1 MPQAPDLAG
10 CALDGRYE
18 LRELIGEGTFGR
30 VYRSYD
36 RRLAREVAIKVIKPW
51 WAEDPDWADGF
62 GREAQLLARVSD
74 PGIVQIYDV
83 GQAAEGLYYVTE
95 LVDGESLANRLRRGG
110 RLAPWVACDIAEQL
124 CRALERAHGEHIVH
138 RDIKPA
144 NVLISTRGRVKVGD
158 LGIARLAEGT
168 TEGGTATIVGTPRYM
183 APEQASGLPVTP
195 ATDVYSTGIVL
206 YEMLA
211 GHPPFGGDSA
221 VEIALR
227 HVQESPPPLP
237 PDTPRSLERIVH
249 RALAKEPDARYQSSA
264 AMADD
269 LARAR
274 TQVATKRTDRANGTA
289 RDTDPGVDP
298 TWVAPPYSPRRNV
311 NPGARRRTIAV
322 FAFALVVLGALALA
336 AAALTAGPRE
346 PVPALHGLSS
356 KALTAKLHRLHLEV
370 AFSQRYDDRAK
381 PGTAVAQTP
390 AAGARV
396 KEGTTIEVA
405 MSKGPRPVE
414 VPQLSGESSSVA
426 VARLHRIKLDAS
438 LRVVQAPGKVPGTVT
453 GQSPSA
459 GHHLKPH
466 STVTVFAAESPS
478 WHAITSFSGEGGGHS
493 PPFQIRGTQWRIVYQ
508 MSYDGTCDLVL
519 FCNGPSA
526 QVVGPSNASFDL
538 NDGSG
543 QTRVFKSGPGV
554 YEIQIQPGWDNS
566 RWSITIEDWL

>member
-1 MPQAPDLAG
+1 MPHAPDLAG

-51 WAEDPDWADGF
+51 WAEDPDWAESF

-74 PGIVQIYDV
+74 PGIVQIYDI

-95 LVDGESLANRLRRGG
+95 LVDGESLAKRLRRGG
-110 RLAPWVACDIAEQL
+110 RLAPWDACDIAEQL
-124 CRALERAHGEHIVH
+124 CRALERAHDEQIVH

-144 NVLISTRGRVKVGD
+144 NVLISSRGSVKVGD

-211 GHPPFGGDSA
+211 GQPPFGGDSA

-227 HVQESPPPLP
+227 HVQDSPPPLP
-237 PDTPRSLERIVH
+237 PGTPRSLERIVH
-249 RALAKEPDARYQSSA
+249 RALAKDPAERYRTSA

-274 TQVATKRTDRANGTA
+274 AQARRPPREAANGTA
-289 RDTDPGVDP
+289 PDAEPGVEP
-298 TWVAPPYSPRRNV
+298 TWVSPRYSPRRNV
-311 NPGARRRTIAV
+311 NPGARRRTIVV
-322 FAFALVVLGALALA
+322 FAFALVVLGALAFA
-336 AAALTAGPRE
+336 AATLTARPR
-346 PVPALHGLSS
+346 VPLPRLQGLSS
-356 KALTAKLHRLHLEV
+356 KQVAAKLHRLHLDV
-370 AFSQRYDDRAK
+370 AFSQTYDDQGK

-390 AAGARV
+390 SAGARV
-396 KEGTTIEVA
+396 KEGTTIDVA
-405 MSKGPRPVE
+405 MSKGPRPIT
-414 VPQLSGESSSVA
+414 VPPLGGESASAA
-426 VARLHRIKLDAS
+426 VARLHRIKLDAA
-438 LRVVQAPGKVPGTVT
+438 VQFVPSPGTAPGTVT

-466 STVTVFAAESPS
+466 STVTVLAAENPS
-478 WHAITSFSGEGGGHS
+478 WHVVTTFSGQAGGQSS
-493 PPFQIRGTQWRIVYQ
+493 PFRIRGAQWRIVYQ
-508 MSYDGTCDLVL
+508 MSYDGTCNFVL

-526 QVVGPSNASFDL
+526 QVTGPGNASFNL
-538 NDGSG
+538 SDGSD
-543 QTRVFKSGPGV
+543 QTRVFKTGPGN
-554 YEIQIQPGWDNS
+554 YQIQIQPGWDNA
-566 RWSITIEDWL
+566 RWSITVEDWL

>member
-1 MPQAPDLAG
+1 MPHAPDLAG

-18 LRELIGEGTFGR
+18 LHELIGEGTFGR

-51 WAEDPDWADGF
+51 WAEDPDWAESF

-74 PGIVQIYDV
+74 PGIVQIYDI

-95 LVDGESLANRLRRGG
+95 LVDGESLAKRLSRGG
-110 RLAPWVACDIAEQL
+110 RLAPWDACDIAEQL
-124 CRALERAHGEHIVH
+124 CRALERAHSEQIVH

-195 ATDVYSTGIVL
+195 ATDVYSAGIVL

-211 GHPPFGGDSA
+211 GHPPFNGDTA

-237 PDTPRSLERIVH
+237 PGTPRSLERIVH
-249 RALAKEPDARYQSSA
+249 HALAKEPGDRYQSSA

-269 LARAR
+269 LARA
-274 TQVATKRTDRANGTA
+274 QAGAATRRTDGANAT
-289 RDTDPGVDP
+289 RRETDAGADP
-298 TWVAPPYSPRRNV
+298 TWVSPAYSPRRDV
-311 NPGARRRTIAV
+311 NPAARRRTIAV
-322 FAFALVVLGALALA
+322 FAFALVVLGALGLA
-336 AAALTAGPRE
+336 AATLTARPT
-346 PVPALHGLSS
+346 VPLPPLHGLSS
-356 KALTAKLHRLHLEV
+356 RMVTAKLHHLHLDV

-381 PGTAVAQTP
+381 PGTAVDQTP
-390 AAGARV
+390 VAGARV
-396 KEGTTIEVA
+396 KEGTTIDVA

-414 VPQLSGESSSVA
+414 VPQLSGESSSAA
-426 VARLHRIKLDAS
+426 VARLHHLQ
-438 LRVVQAPGKVPGTVT
+438 LGVTVQYVQAPGKAAGTVT
-453 GQSPSA
+453 GQTPGA

-466 STVTVFAAESPS
+466 STVTLLAAETPS
-478 WHAITSFSGEGGGHS
+478 WQTITSVSGDGGGQS
-493 PPFQIRGTQWRIVYQ
+493 APFQIRGTQWRIVYQ
-508 MSYDGTCDLVL
+508 MSYDGTCNFVL

-526 QVVGPSNASFDL
+526 QVTGLSNASFSL

-543 QTRVFKSGPGV
+543 QTHVFKSGPGV
-554 YEIQIQPGWDNS
+554 YQIQIQPGLDNAH
-566 RWSITIEDWL
+566 WSITVEDWL

>member
-1 MPQAPDLAG
+1 MPHAPDLAG

-36 RRLAREVAIKVIKPW
+36 RRLEREVAVKVIKPW
-51 WAEDPDWADGF
+51 WAEDPDWAESF

-74 PGIVQIYDV
+74 PGIVQIYDI

-95 LVDGESLANRLRRGG
+95 LVDGESLAKRLRGGG
-110 RLAPWVACDIAEQL
+110 RLAPWDACDIAEQL
-124 CRALERAHGEHIVH
+124 CRALERAHGEQIVH

-144 NVLISTRGRVKVGD
+144 NVLISTRGKVKVGD

-206 YEMLA
+206 YEMLV
-211 GHPPFGGDSA
+211 GHPPFNGDSA

-237 PDTPRSLERIVH
+237 PGTPPSLERIVH
-249 RALAKEPDARYQSSA
+249 RSLAKEPAERYQSSA

-274 TQVATKRTDRANGTA
+274 ARAGTGGRQTANGSA
-289 RDTDPGVDP
+289 RDTEGGVAP
-298 TWVAPPYSPRRNV
+298 TWVAPGYSPRRNV
-311 NPGARRRTIAV
+311 NPAARRRTIAV
-322 FAFALVVLGALALA
+322 FAFALLVLGALGLA
-336 AAALTAGPRE
+336 AATLTARPRVSL
-346 PVPALHGLSS
+346 PRLHGLSS
-356 KALTAKLHRLHLEV
+356 KAVSAKLHGLHLDV

-381 PGTAVAQTP
+381 LGTAVAQTP
-390 AAGARV
+390 APGARV

-414 VPQLSGESSSVA
+414 VPKLSGESSSAA
-426 VARLHRIKLDAS
+426 VARLHAIKLDA
-438 LRVVQAPGKVPGTVT
+438 RVQFVQAPGTAPGVVT
-453 GQSPSA
+453 GQSPSP
-459 GHHLKPH
+459 GHHVKPH
-466 STVTVFAAESPS
+466 STVTLLAAENPS
-478 WHAITSFSGEGGGHS
+478 WHSVTSFSGQGGGQS
-493 PPFQIRGTQWRIVYQ
+493 VPFQIRGTQWRIVYQ
-508 MSYDGTCDLVL
+508 MSYDGTCDFVL

-526 QVVGPSNASFDL
+526 QVVGPSNASFNL
-538 NDGSG
+538 NDGSD
-543 QTRVFKSGPGV
+543 QTRVFKGGPGV
-554 YEIQIQPGWDNS
+554 YQIQIQSGWDNA
-566 RWSITIEDWL
+566 RWSITVEDWL